1 MPVGRRRHPGSAA
14 GGESDGCFCL
24 GDDSWPSCA
33 EGPHR
38 YGTSTRERQNSGWQP
53 FFFVL
58 FLLLFLGLLGERPT
72 HACSRR
78 VLNAVRS
85 PSPRVARPNGT
96 APPPIA
102 ASDAGMRQPRQGTAR
117 GGAQRRGTRPG
128 RSKTTVDKKN
138 NREDAAQTR
147 KTGTRTVRGTPG
159 PTSRT
164 GKVASRDAC
173 SKTGAHPT
181 DRRRQLKQPATGG
194 TEQGVT
200 EQIDAPLPHHPREV
214 RALGGT
220 ATVDSA
226 PKLLNETPM
235 KHHEVT
241 HKPQWHSGHPH
252 RR

>member
-1 MPVGRRRHPGSAA
+1 MVLSRRRLLA
-14 GGESDGCFCL
+14 GGYLVCRAS
-24 GDDSWPSCA
+24 PSIRD
-33 EGPHR
+33 EHTR
-38 YGTSTRERQNSGWQP
+38 TSKQRVATVFFRSFLAP
-53 FFFVL
+53 FSRIA
-58 FLLLFLGLLGERPT
+58 LLGERPT

-117 GGAQRRGTRPG
+117 GGAQRRGTRPA
-128 RSKTTVDKKN
+128 RSKTTHGQKKKKRGCSTDTQ
-138 NREDAAQTR
+138 NRHQDGQ
-147 KTGTRTVRGTPG
+147 GTPS

-164 GKVASRDAC
+164 GNVASRDAC
-173 SKTGAHPT
+173 SNSGAHPT

-200 EQIDAPLPHHPREV
+200 EQIDAPLAHHPREA

-220 ATVDSA
+220 ATVDGA
-226 PKLLNETPM
+226 PKLLYGNAHETPRGDARAA
-235 KHHEVT
+235 VA
-241 HKPQWHSGHPH
+241 
-252 RR
+252 